1 MIAKIDRAYKAVEKY
16 KATDPEL
23 YQNLVRRIKKESI
36 FPRYALCTHFE
47 DIANIKELRAKFR
60 DDWNE
65 LGFSIYKE
73 ANGDM
78 QAVFNSWGI

>member
-1 MIAKIDRAYKAVEKY
+1 MK
-16 KATDPEL
+16 
-23 YQNLVRRIKKESI
+23 RIKKESI
-36 FPRYALCTHFE
+36 FPRYALCVHFGSYYS
-47 DIANIKELRAKFR
+47 NIQEIRSQFR

-73 ANGDM
+73 ADGDM